1 MLQSADQIRRT
12 LSLASVD
19 SLLLLSANQSERTKF
34 LAEVSRAGRGLVWRD
49 EGELCLLP
57 QDNERAVVLAL
68 KRGLRQFLLLP
79 VAPRI

>member
-1 MLQSADQIRRT
+1 MLHSADQIRRT

-49 EGELCLLP
+49 EGEQCLLP